1 MDSDRFNKKYKV
13 DHTGA
18 FADAF
23 FIANLLFVG
32 IFWIFLW
39 VLYFTSY
46 EKASQASKNHLKQAL
61 LASSITTLIVII
73 MNIYILMT
81 TGYASVTALLS
92 AEIYLMLVLPIFLVI
107 GVFAFT
113 KAVNDNDFR
122 FPIIGNLL
130 GIKRA
135 SPP

>member
-1 MDSDRFNKKYKV
+1 MNNENFNKKYKV

-23 FIANLLFVG
+23 FIGNLLFVG
-32 IFWIFLW
+32 VFFVFLW
-39 VLYFTSY
+39 ILYFTSY
-46 EKASQASKNHLKQAL
+46 KDASQASKNHLKQAL

-73 MNIYILMT
+73 MNVYILMT

-92 AEIYLMLVLPIFLVI
+92 AEIYLMLVLPIFLVL

-130 GIKRA
+130 GIKVTN
-135 SPP
+135 